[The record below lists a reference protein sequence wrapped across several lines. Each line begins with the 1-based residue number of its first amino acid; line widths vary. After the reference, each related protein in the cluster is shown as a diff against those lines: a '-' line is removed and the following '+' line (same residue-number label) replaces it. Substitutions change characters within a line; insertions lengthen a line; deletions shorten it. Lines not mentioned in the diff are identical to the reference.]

1 MIRLLALDGTF
12 AVCNNLIMLRKIFY
26 IVMAFVLVASNLGL
40 TLSTHYCQGEALE
53 SQINL
58 TPVDLGCGMTD
69 MVNSCA
75 LPLEHHDDETHI
87 DNIPCCENEYQ
98 TIQPTED
105 FIQETTPITFNVDFA
120 IALVYTTLNL
130 DLFPNSTQH
139 FYTAYHSPP
148 IEKDIQVLF
157 QTFLI

>member
-1 MIRLLALDGTF
+1 MH
-12 AVCNNLIMLRKIFY
+12 RKILH

-58 TPVDLGCGMTD
+58 TPVVLGCGMAD
-69 MVNSCA
+69 MGNLCA
-75 LPLEHHDDETHI
+75 LPVEHHDDETHI
-87 DNIPCCENEYQ
+87 DNILCCENQYQ
-98 TIQPTED
+98 SIQLTED
-105 FIQETTPITFNVDFA
+105 FVQETTPITFNVDFA
-120 IALVYTTLNL
+120 IAFVYATLNL

>member
-1 MIRLLALDGTF
+1 MH
-12 AVCNNLIMLRKIFY
+12 RKILH

-40 TLSTHYCQGEALE
+40 TLSTHYCQGDALE

-58 TPVDLGCGMTD
+58 TPVDLGCGMAD
-69 MVNSCA
+69 MGNSCA
-75 LPLEHHDDETHI
+75 LPVELHGDKTQF
-87 DNIPCCENEYQ
+87 DNTPCCENEYQ

-105 FIQETTPITFNVDFA
+105 FIKEATPVTFNIDFA
-120 IALVYTTLNL
+120 IAIVYATLNP
-130 DLFPNSTQH
+130 DLFPNSTQQS
-139 FYTAYHSPP
+139 YTEYHSPP